1 MPIIKNLTHVSPCSC
16 SVSLPDNI
24 LTTGKSWVYSPP
36 QSISASLEMAGGHCQ
51 AEQYKSI
58 SLLSFTLPS
67 VTQAAPLHSS
77 PSYCSIKLKQDVWM
91 GIYSRKYAGLD

>member
-36 QSISASLEMAGGHCQ
+36 QSISASLEMAGG
-51 AEQYKSI
+51 
-58 SLLSFTLPS
+58 SLPSRTIQKYFPPFLHPPLSDPGSSSAQLSFIL
-67 VTQAAPLHSS
+67 QHQ
-77 PSYCSIKLKQDVWM
+77 IK
-91 GIYSRKYAGLD
+91 AGCLNGNLL